1 MSTTSGLGP
10 TRHTLTVPGATLAYG
25 VRGDLADCTPAEP
38 PLLLFGSPMDST
50 GFTTLASHFPDR
62 VVVTYDP
69 RNTGRSV
76 VDDTGAPVTAERHA
90 EDLHALVERLGVG
103 PVDMFGTSGGA
114 MNALARRRRA
124 PGGRPGARRARTA
137 GRGPPPGSRGHRGRH
152 RRHRHHLR
160 RGRERDRR
168 WRGSSPSSCTSDR

>member
-76 VDDTGAPVTAERHA
+76 VDDTGAPVSAERHA
-90 EDLHALVERLGVG
+90 EDLHALVEQLGVG
-103 PVDMFGTSGGA
+103 PVDMFGSSGGA
-114 MNALARRRRA
+114 MNALSTS
-124 PGGRPGARRARTA
+124 ARTRRTLGCSSRTNRRPRPSSRMSRA
-137 GRGPPPGSRGHRGRH
+137 SRPPPPPSSPPTTR
-152 RRHRHHLR
+152 
-160 RGRERDRR
+160 RERDRR
-168 WRGSSPSSCTSDR
+168 WRGSSPSSCTSGR